1 MNPCLLI
8 PIYDHGQ
15 TIDRV
20 VSSLAG
26 FGLPLLIIDDGSH
39 PSTKH
44 ELQRIGAREPW
55 ITLFRRERNGG
66 RGAAL
71 KDGYRLASENGFTH
85 AIQLDADGQHAAT
98 DVPRMINALQDHPEA
113 LVLGA
118 PIFDASIP
126 KARLYGRQLSRVT
139 VWAATLSFAVEDPLC
154 GFRGVPLQPTLELL
168 DCTRT
173 GDHMEFDPEFCVR
186 LVWSGT
192 QVVNVPTRVVYDPM
206 GLSHFDALRDNLRL
220 TWTYTRLLSG
230 AVFRSPALLSNRQK
244 KKTHD

>member
-1 MNPCLLI
+1 MNACLLI

-20 VSSLAG
+20 VLSLAH
-26 FGLPLLIIDDGSH
+26 FGLPLLIVDDGSH
-39 PSTKH
+39 ISTKQ
-44 ELQRIGAREPW
+44 ELQRIAEREPW
-55 ITLFRRERNGG
+55 ITLLRREQNGG

-71 KDGYRLASENGFTH
+71 KDGYRLAHENGFTH

-98 DVPRMINALQDHPEA
+98 DVPRMLNALEAHPEA

-118 PIFDASIP
+118 PIFDSSIP

-139 VWAATLSFAVEDPLC
+139 VWISTLSFAVEDPLC
-154 GFRGVPLQPTLELL
+154 GFRGVPLQPTIELL
-168 DCTRT
+168 DVERT

-186 LVWSGT
+186 LAWAGT
-192 QVVNVPTRVVYDPM
+192 RVVNVPTRVVYDPM
-206 GLSHFDALRDNLRL
+206 GLSHFDTLRDNLRL

-230 AVFRSPALLSNRQK
+230 AVFRSPSLLRNRQK